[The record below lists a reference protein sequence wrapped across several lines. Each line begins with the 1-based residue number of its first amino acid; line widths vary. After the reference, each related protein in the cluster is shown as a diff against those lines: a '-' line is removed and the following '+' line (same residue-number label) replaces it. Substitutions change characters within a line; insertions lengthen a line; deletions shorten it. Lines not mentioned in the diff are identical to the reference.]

1 MSVPVQTRDRPGEVI
16 AGLLATLSILASA
29 VGLARHPVRLTA
41 FAIVLALIAAGM
53 GGRHQKLAA
62 FAVAFGGAC
71 FIVGTFLAIV
81 TRHPIF

>member
-1 MSVPVQTRDRPGEVI
+1 VNAPAQTRDRPSEVV

-29 VGLARHPVRLTA
+29 LGLVQHPVRLTA
-41 FAIVLALIAAGM
+41 FALLLALVAAGM
-53 GGRHQKLAA
+53 GGRHQRLAA

-81 TRHPIF
+81 TRHAIF